1 MSYILTMVLTLAA
14 FLLPSNAKADE
25 AWAEY
30 DNDTQTLTFKY
41 GTEKTSGTETLFVYA
56 LNEAKAWNA
65 KTIKKVVFDPSF
77 ASARP
82 TSCYY
87 WFIDQANLDSIEGME
102 YFCTDSVTTMERMF
116 FRCNKLKT
124 IDLTHFNTENV
135 TNMRAMFNGCRA
147 LTELNVA
154 HFDTKNVEFM
164 ETMFYGCTA
173 LTTIYASNTFVTT
186 ALTDN
191 GRDMFGESPQLVGA
205 SNYSEDKIDASMANY
220 NDGYFTEKQR
230 TVWAQF
236 DSSTGTFTFMY
247 RPDRPSDGGTVT
259 AYDLNEGASKP
270 AWYGNVSMKKVVF
283 DASFDAIRPTTC
295 YYWFSGQKELEK
307 IEGIEYLHTDSVTN
321 MERMFYGC
329 DALTELDLSRF
340 NTDSVTSMEE
350 MFRACDV
357 LETVKF
363 PTTTFSTASGCTLED
378 MFRNCDALKSLDL
391 SNFNTE
397 NVTSMYRMFYDCD
410 ALESVTFPAT
420 TFSTAS
426 GCTLEQMFYCCT
438 ALKSLDLSN
447 FNTENVTSMEEMFY
461 GCTALESVKFPTAF
475 STASECTTE
484 EMFAG
489 CTALKTLD
497 LSGFNAENV
506 TDIEEMFRGCEAL
519 ESVTFSSTINT
530 ASVTDFGG
538 MFKDCEALT
547 TLDLSG
553 FNMGSATD
561 LSEMFSNC
569 EALQTIKF
577 PTVFRTSSDGCSMSE
592 MFNECK
598 ALKTLDLSGFNTAG
612 VTEMNGMFNGCEV
625 LESINFPSTFSTAEV
640 WAMDNMFSECKSLK
654 TLDLSGFNTENVGMM
669 GEFFVGSM
677 KEMFAGCEALESI
690 TFSSAFN
697 TANVTDMYCMFYGCK
712 ALKTLDLS
720 GFNTAN
726 VTNMVGMF
734 YDCSALTSLDVSGFK
749 TANVTGMY
757 GMFYGCSGLTSLDVS
772 GFNTAN
778 VTSMTGMFGGC
789 SGLTSLDVSGFNTA
803 NVASMGDMFYG
814 CSGLT
819 SLDVSNF
826 STGHVEY
833 MNNMFYGCSGLTS
846 LDVSGFKTSKVENM
860 NSMFSGCSGL
870 TSLDVSGFNTANVTD
885 VDSMFCGCSQLVTIY
900 ANDKFVATNVEKSAY
915 MFTGCTSL
923 EGNVKFDSSKTDI
936 NMANCTDGYFTYK
949 KAPAQPWAEYDS
961 NTMTLTFK
969 YGDKPST
976 FDEGI
981 TAYDLNEG
989 ITVPEWYY
997 DHNADITKVVFD
1009 ASFNDARPTSC
1020 AAWFILMQNL
1030 AQIDGTQYL
1039 HTDKVRSMRCTF
1051 YGCTSLSSLDLSS
1064 FNTEKV
1070 TDMNAMFY
1078 GCNALTTIYV
1088 SNEFVTTGIDNSA
1101 GATYLFG
1108 GCTVLKGAVD
1118 YDANSTD
1125 ATMANYNTGY
1135 FKSYY
1140 KIGDTKHDLY
1150 GETLSVDNLELEDGK
1165 DFVTYAPFTASTAS
1179 YSRAMTSNWETLCLP
1194 FAVET
1199 TCTVDSTFYEIKSV
1213 NNDVITVSLLD
1224 GTIAAGTPVL
1234 VYSTNGLNISASNVD
1249 VVRKPAEGAQVN
1261 GYQLV
1266 GSFAE
1271 TEVPDDGYIISN
1283 NKFCLTSDLKNN
1295 ASEEAVKTKG
1305 LGAWLKSE
1313 SGSSEA
1319 KPHVLSFAFDDKASG
1334 IDAINGLIEGTAE
1347 IYDIQ
1352 GRRTDRLQ
1360 RGVNIVKMGN
1370 VTKKVM
1376 VK

>member
-1 MSYILTMVLTLAA
+1 MSYILTLLLTLAA

-41 GTEKTSGTETLFVYA
+41 GTEKTSATETLFVYA

-82 TSCYY
+82 TSCYE
-87 WFIDQANLDSIEGME
+87 WFYQEQLESVEGME
-102 YFCTDSVTTMERMF
+102 NLCTDSVTTMEHMF
-116 FRCNKLKT
+116 FQCHKLKT

-135 TNMRAMFNGCRA
+135 TSMSGMFANCA
-147 LTELNVA
+147 SLTELNVA
-154 HFDTKNVEFM
+154 SFDTKNVECM
-164 ETMFYGCTA
+164 EGMFADCKA

-191 GRDMFGESPQLVGA
+191 GRGMFGDCPKLVGA
-205 SNYSEDKIDASMANY
+205 SNYNEDKIDAAMANF
-220 NDGYFTEKQR
+220 NDGYFTEKER

-236 DSSTGTFTFMY
+236 DSSTGTFTFVY
-247 RPDRPSDGGTVT
+247 RPNRPSDGGTVT
-259 AYDLNEGASKP
+259 AYDLNEGTSKP
-270 AWYGNVSMKKVVF
+270 AWNGNVSMKKVVF

-295 YYWFSGQKELEK
+295 YYWFSGQKGLEK
-307 IEGIEYLHTDSVTN
+307 IEGLEYLHTDSVTN
-321 MERMFYGC
+321 MKRMFY
-329 DALTELDLSRF
+329 D
-340 NTDSVTSMEE
+340 
-350 MFRACDV
+350 
-357 LETVKF
+357 
-363 PTTTFSTASGCTLED
+363 
-378 MFRNCDALKSLDL
+378 CDALKSLDL

-397 NVTSMYRMFYDCD
+397 NVTSMYQMFYDCD

-426 GCTLEQMFYCCT
+426 GCTLEQMFYYCT

-447 FNTENVTSMEEMFY
+447 FNTENVTSMEEMFN
-461 GCTALESVKFPTAF
+461 GCSALESVKFPTAF
-475 STASECTTE
+475 STASGCTTE
-484 EMFAG
+484 EMFAA
-489 CTALKTLD
+489 CKALKTLD
-497 LSGFNAENV
+497 LSGFNTENV
-506 TDIEEMFRGCEAL
+506 KDMEKMFR
-519 ESVTFSSTINT
+519 N
-530 ASVTDFGG
+530 
-538 MFKDCEALT
+538 CEALT

-598 ALKTLDLSGFNTAG
+598 ALKTLDLSGFNTEG
-612 VTEMNGMFNGCEV
+612 VTEMNGMFNGCEA
-625 LESINFPSTFSTAEV
+625 LESINFPSTFSTADV

-654 TLDLSGFNTENVGMM
+654 TLDLSGFNTENVGML
-669 GEFFVGSM
+669 GGFYTGSM
-677 KEMFAGCEALESI
+677 KKMFAGCEALESI

-697 TANVTDMYCMFYGCK
+697 TANVTNMYCMFYGCK

-720 GFNTAN
+720 GFNTEK
-726 VTNMVGMF
+726 VTEMAGMF
-734 YDCSALTSLDVSGFK
+734 YD
-749 TANVTGMY
+749 
-757 GMFYGCSGLTSLDVS
+757 CSGLTSLDVS

-778 VTSMTGMFGGC
+778 VTSMGDMFNGC
-789 SGLTSLDVSGFNTA
+789 SGLTSLDVSGF
-803 NVASMGDMFYG
+803 
-814 CSGLT
+814 
-819 SLDVSNF
+819 
-826 STGHVEY
+826 STGNVEY

-846 LDVSGFKTSKVENM
+846 LDVSGFKTSKVKTM
-860 NSMFSGCSGL
+860 YSMFSGCSGL
-870 TSLDVSGFNTANVTD
+870 TSLDVSGFNTANVYD

-900 ANDKFVATNVEKSAY
+900 ANDKFVATNVERSAD

-961 NTMTLTFK
+961 NTTTLTFK

-989 ITVPEWYY
+989 ITIPEWYY
-997 DHNADITKVVFD
+997 DHYTDITKVVFD

-1020 AAWFILMQNL
+1020 AAWFIFMQNL

-1039 HTDKVRSMRCTF
+1039 HTDKVQSLRCTF

-1064 FNTEKV
+1064 FNTENV
-1070 TDMNAMFY
+1070 TDMYAMFY
-1078 GCNALTTIYV
+1078 GCTALTTIYA
-1088 SNEFVTTGIDNSA
+1088 SDEFVTTGIDSSN
-1101 GATYLFG
+1101 GATRVFA
-1108 GCTVLKGAVD
+1108 GCAVLKGAVD

-1135 FKSYY
+1135 FKTYY
-1140 KIGDTKHDLY
+1140 KIGDTKHELY
-1150 GETLSVDNLELEDGK
+1150 GETLSVDSLELEDGK
-1165 DFVTYAPFTASTAS
+1165 DFVTYAPFTAGTAS
-1179 YSRAMTSNWETLCLP
+1179 YSRTMTSNWETLCLP

-1199 TCTVDSTFYEIKSV
+1199 TCTADSTFYEIKSV
-1213 NNDVITVSLLD
+1213 NNDVITVSLLN

-1271 TEVPDDGYIISN
+1271 TEVPDNGYIISN
-1283 NKFCLTSDLKNN
+1283 NKFWLTSDLKNN

-1313 SGSSEA
+1313 SDSEA
-1319 KPHVLSFAFDDKASG
+1319 KPHVLSFAFDDEALG

-1360 RGVNIVKMGN
+1360 RGVNIVKMGS

>member
-1 MSYILTMVLTLAA
+1 M
-14 FLLPSNAKADE
+14 
-25 AWAEY
+25 
-30 DNDTQTLTFKY
+30 
-41 GTEKTSGTETLFVYA
+41 YA

-82 TSCYY
+82 TSCYE
-87 WFIDQANLDSIEGME
+87 WFYQEQLESVEGME
-102 YFCTDSVTTMERMF
+102 NLCTDSVTTMEHMF
-116 FRCNKLKT
+116 FQCHKLKT

-135 TNMRAMFNGCRA
+135 TSMSGMFANCA
-147 LTELNVA
+147 SLTELNVA
-154 HFDTKNVEFM
+154 SFDTKNVERM
-164 ETMFYGCTA
+164 EGMFVDCKA

-191 GRDMFGESPQLVGA
+191 GRGMFGDCPKLVGA
-205 SNYSEDKIDASMANY
+205 SNYNEDKIDAAMANF
-220 NDGYFTEKQR
+220 NDGYFTEKER

-236 DSSTGTFTFMY
+236 DSSTGTLTFVY
-247 RPDRPSDGGTVT
+247 RPNRPSDGGTVT
-259 AYDLNEGASKP
+259 AYDLNEGTSKP
-270 AWYGNVSMKKVVF
+270 AWNGNVSMKKVVF

-295 YYWFSGQKELEK
+295 YYWFSGQKGLEK

-321 MERMFYGC
+321 MKRMFYGC
-329 DALTELDLSRF
+329 DALTELDLTRF

-350 MFRACDV
+350 MFRGCDA
-357 LETVKF
+357 LESVKF

-378 MFRNCDALKSLDL
+378 MFRDCDALKSLDL

-397 NVTSMYRMFYDCD
+397 NVTSMYQMFYDCD

-426 GCTLEQMFYCCT
+426 GCTLEQMFYYCT

-447 FNTENVTSMEEMFY
+447 FNTENVTSMEEMFN
-461 GCTALESVKFPTAF
+461 GCSALESVKFPTAF
-475 STASECTTE
+475 STASGCTTE
-484 EMFAG
+484 EMFAA
-489 CTALKTLD
+489 CKALKTLD
-497 LSGFNAENV
+497 LSGFNTENV
-506 TDIEEMFRGCEAL
+506 KDMEKMFR
-519 ESVTFSSTINT
+519 N
-530 ASVTDFGG
+530 
-538 MFKDCEALT
+538 CEALT

-612 VTEMNGMFNGCEV
+612 VTEMNGMFNGCEA
-625 LESINFPSTFSTAEV
+625 LESINFPSTFSTADV

-654 TLDLSGFNTENVGMM
+654 TLDLSGFNTENVGML
-669 GEFFVGSM
+669 GGFYTGSM
-677 KEMFAGCEALESI
+677 KKMFADCEALESI

-697 TANVTDMYCMFYGCK
+697 TANVTNMYCMFYGCK

-720 GFNTAN
+720 GFNTEN
-726 VTNMVGMF
+726 VTEMAGMF
-734 YDCSALTSLDVSGFK
+734 SDCSA
-749 TANVTGMY
+749 
-757 GMFYGCSGLTSLDVS
+757 LTSLDVS

-778 VTSMTGMFGGC
+778 VTAMYAMFGGCSGLTSLDLSGFNTANVTYMTGMFGGC

-803 NVASMGDMFYG
+803 NVTSMGDMFNG

-819 SLDVSNF
+819 SLDVSGF
-826 STGHVEY
+826 STGNVEY

-846 LDVSGFKTSKVENM
+846 LDVSGFKTSKVKTM
-860 NSMFSGCSGL
+860 YSMFSGCSGL
-870 TSLDVSGFNTANVTD
+870 TSLDVSGFNTANVYD

-900 ANDKFVATNVEKSAY
+900 ANDKFVATNVERSAD

-961 NTMTLTFK
+961 NTTTLTFK

-989 ITVPEWYY
+989 ITIPEWYY
-997 DHNADITKVVFD
+997 DHYTDITKVVFD

-1020 AAWFILMQNL
+1020 AAWFIFMQNL

-1039 HTDKVRSMRCTF
+1039 HTDKVQSLRCTF

-1064 FNTEKV
+1064 FNTENV
-1070 TDMNAMFY
+1070 TDMYAMFY
-1078 GCNALTTIYV
+1078 GCTALTTIYA
-1088 SNEFVTTGIDNSA
+1088 SDEFVTTGIDSSN
-1101 GATYLFG
+1101 GATRVFA
-1108 GCTVLKGAVD
+1108 GCAVLKGAVD

-1135 FKSYY
+1135 FKTYY
-1140 KIGDTKHDLY
+1140 KIGDTKHELC
-1150 GETLSVDNLELEDGK
+1150 GETLSVDSLELEDGK
-1165 DFVTYAPFTASTAS
+1165 DFVTYAPFTAGTAS
-1179 YSRAMTSNWETLCLP
+1179 YSRTMTSNWETLCLP

-1199 TCTVDSTFYEIKSV
+1199 TCTADSTFYEIKSV
-1213 NNDVITVSLLD
+1213 NNDVITVSLLN

-1249 VVRKPAEGAQVN
+1249 VVRKPAEGAQVD

-1266 GSFAE
+1266 GSFTE

-1283 NKFCLTSDLKNN
+1283 NKFWLTSDLKNN

-1313 SGSSEA
+1313 SDSEA
-1319 KPHVLSFAFDDKASG
+1319 KPHVLSFAFDDEALG

-1360 RGVNIVKMGN
+1360 RGVNIVKMGS